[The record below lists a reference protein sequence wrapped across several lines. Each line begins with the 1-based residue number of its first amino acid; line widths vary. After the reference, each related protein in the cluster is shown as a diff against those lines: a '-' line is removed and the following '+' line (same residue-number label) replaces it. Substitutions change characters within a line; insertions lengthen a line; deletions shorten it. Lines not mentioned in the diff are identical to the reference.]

1 MYINDLNTY
10 LKNTYGHKVYKL
22 SLNGGMTCPNRDG
35 TIGTGGCIF
44 CSEGGSGDFATS
56 CELGITE
63 QIEQAKELVRR
74 KITEGSYIAYFQAYT
89 NTYAPVEYL
98 RKIFTEAIMHPDV
111 EILSIATR
119 PDCISEEILELL
131 KELNQ
136 IKPVWIEL
144 GLQTANEGSARFIRR
159 GYENKIFENVVKQLI
174 SCGIGVIVHIIIGI
188 PGESEEDLLNTIAY
202 INQFAIQGVK
212 LQLLHVL
219 RGTDLARIY
228 EERPFR
234 IYSMEE
240 YADIL
245 CLILEHLRSD
255 IVIHRLTGDGPK
267 KLLIEPKWSG
277 NKRVVMNY
285 IHNEIRKRE
294 IMQGAKATGTG
305 GLTCQ

>member
-10 LKNTYGHKVYKL
+10 LKTTYGHKVYKL

-35 TIGTGGCIF
+35 TLGSRGCIF
-44 CSEGGSGDFATS
+44 CSEGGSGDFAAS
-56 CELGITE
+56 GSLGITQ
-63 QIEQAKELVRR
+63 QIEEAKKLVSR
-74 KITEGSYIAYFQAYT
+74 KITDGSYIAYFQAYT

-98 RKIFTEAIMHPDV
+98 RKIFTEAIMHPEV

-119 PDCISEEILELL
+119 PDCIGEDVLELL
-131 KELNQ
+131 RELNQ
-136 IKPVWIEL
+136 LKPVWVEL
-144 GLQTANEGSARFIRR
+144 GLQTANEDSARFIRR

-188 PGESEEDLLNTIAY
+188 PGETVEDLLDTIAY

-219 RGTDLARIY
+219 RGTDLAKVY
-228 EERPFR
+228 EAQPFH
-234 IYSMEE
+234 ILSLEE

-245 CLILEHLRSD
+245 CLILEELRSD

-267 KLLIEPKWSG
+267 KLLIEPEWSG
-277 NKRVVMNY
+277 NKRAVMNY
-285 IHNEIRKRE
+285 IHNEIRRRN
-294 IMQGAKATGTG
+294 ITQGAKTMGTG